1 MAKAKFVYV
10 CQECGHTS
18 VKWYGRCP
26 SCETW
31 NSLVMEPLES
41 SPEKK
46 VGQNSAGALPLPIN
60 QVSLSQVDRLK
71 LGISELDGV
80 LGGGLVPGSLVLLG
94 GEPGIGKST
103 ILLQVSLALANN
115 HGPVLYVSGEESAPQ
130 VRLRAE
136 RLGTLSPNLWLLA
149 ETDLEAILT
158 KAKEKDLKLLILDSI
173 QSVYLPEL
181 TAAPGSVSQVRQ
193 GCAALMQYAKETGV
207 AVILVGHVTKEGSL
221 AGPRVLEHMVDTVLY
236 FEGQKNNSFR
246 LLRAA
251 KNRFGS
257 TNEIGIFE
265 MLDTGLSPLTDPS
278 LLFLSQRNQEVPGSV
293 VCCVMQG
300 TRPVLVEVQALTSP
314 TTFGNSRRLASGLDY
329 NRLLL
334 IVAVLEKKLGLKLGT
349 QDIYVNVAGGLKV
362 EDPAADLAVAAA
374 IVSSYK
380 DRTVPANTLA
390 MGEIGLTG
398 EVRHISQ
405 LDRRLKEA
413 EKFAFKEAVVPPDA
427 KTTQKRAPDDLIT
440 WPSQYVDKALGLL
453 GLLL

>member
-46 VGQNSAGALPLPIN
+46 VGQNYAGALPLPIN

-293 VCCVMQG
+293 VCCIMQG

-413 EKFAFKEAVVPPDA
+413 EKFGFKEAVVPPDA
-427 KTTQKRAPDDLIT
+427 KTTQKRAPDDLTT